1 MDVVQV
7 GLWIPTPSLWAWY
20 SPTCGVLALPQL
32 DLPALALS
40 AQAPRVLHWVS
51 MTVLM
56 VARDLAFCV
65 CVYSVVCVCVCV
77 CVCV

>member
-40 AQAPRVLHWVS
+40 AQAHWVN

-65 CVYSVVCVCVCV
+65 YMCVVCVCV
-77 CVCV
+77 